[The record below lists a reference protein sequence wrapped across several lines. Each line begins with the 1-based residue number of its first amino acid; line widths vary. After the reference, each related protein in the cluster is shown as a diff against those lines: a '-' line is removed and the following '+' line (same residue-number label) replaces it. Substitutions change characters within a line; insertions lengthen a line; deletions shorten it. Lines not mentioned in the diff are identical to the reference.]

1 MSSRSKESYFWLRNE
16 NLKFHYMLRSTPL
29 TFSIVTVK
37 LVFFSFLRV
46 YFQGF
51 FAISFDDNFDIT
63 LLNLFL

>member
-37 LVFFSFLRV
+37 LVFLSFLRV

>member
-37 LVFFSFLRV
+37 LVFFSILRV

-51 FAISFDDNFDIT
+51 FAISFDDNFDIA

>member
-16 NLKFHYMLRSTPL
+16 KLKFHYMLRSTPL

-37 LVFFSFLRV
+37 LVFFSFLSV

>member
-37 LVFFSFLRV
+37 LVFLPFLRV